1 MIDYTDRQ
9 ILSILQES
17 ARTSNA
23 EVARRVGMAPSAV
36 YERIRK
42 LEERGVIAGYH
53 ARLSGGELDLGLQ
66 VFLWLRGPAGAPP
79 DEITQALAQIP
90 EVLEIH
96 HVAGEDALFLKL
108 RVLDLAA
115 LSRLLRDRIASL
127 PGVREARTSIV
138 LDTFKDTVVLPVG
151 LEEGAIPLPE

>member
-9 ILSILQES
+9 ILSILQDN

-53 ARLSGGELDLGLQ
+53 ARLTGDELDLGLQ
-66 VFLWLRGPAGAPP
+66 VFLTVKGPQGAPTA
-79 DEITQALAQIP
+79 ETAGILAGVT
-90 EVLEIH
+90 EVLEVH
-96 HVAGEDALFLKL
+96 QLAGDDALLLKV
-108 RVLDLAA
+108 RVRGLEALAE
-115 LSRLLRDRIASL
+115 LVRDRIASV
-127 PGVREARTSIV
+127 PGVRDVRTSMV
-138 LDTFKDTVVLPVG
+138 LQTFKDSAVLP
-151 LEEGAIPLPE
+151 LEADDEDIPLPT